1 MPINVTTSDV
11 LGDKLTGTRWQWDWS
26 WIHTGG
32 CAFHRHPSSSTWAF
46 IAVHLWT
53 QKRMSNALWQQQ
65 GPLVNQASE
74 TRSDTQPWHASVF
87 STPSRTKHEWR
98 GHHCWHGDWLRE
110 WSTACD
116 VCGRGKLRYTQLCA
130 PRHGGGSCLYVSRL
144 KEQAGKCN
152 CPFAMWANCCRAR
165 RRRLQGDGFPV
176 NCGPVHMHP
185 YWTADATHK
194 RSMNCWYFPVVMDSA
209 LDIFMRDFSFVCWW
223 VSCYCGDCV
232 QVTGFSGLLE
242 KDNGCRG
249 LVAEAHMITV
259 ILVLFL
265 PQPHE
270 RLLHY
275 HPYLV
280 RRIYEALS
288 LAEQA
293 GKLHFRCRTEKQ
305 MKTMVFPPLHCT
317 SHVNRLFTIWLFVS
331 KKKHSHDHPKSM
343 LGDTVSVLPP
353 LLAWLRSMNL

>member
-1 MPINVTTSDV
+1 M
-11 LGDKLTGTRWQWDWS
+11 
-26 WIHTGG
+26 
-32 CAFHRHPSSSTWAF
+32 
-46 IAVHLWT
+46 
-53 QKRMSNALWQQQ
+53 
-65 GPLVNQASE
+65 
-74 TRSDTQPWHASVF
+74 
-87 STPSRTKHEWR
+87 
-98 GHHCWHGDWLRE
+98 
-110 WSTACD
+110 
-116 VCGRGKLRYTQLCA
+116 
-130 PRHGGGSCLYVSRL
+130 
-144 KEQAGKCN
+144 
-152 CPFAMWANCCRAR
+152 
-165 RRRLQGDGFPV
+165 
-176 NCGPVHMHP
+176 
-185 YWTADATHK
+185 
-194 RSMNCWYFPVVMDSA
+194 
-209 LDIFMRDFSFVCWW
+209 
-223 VSCYCGDCV
+223 

-317 SHVNRLFTIWLFVS
+317 SHVNRLFTI
-331 KKKHSHDHPKSM
+331 
-343 LGDTVSVLPP
+343 
-353 LLAWLRSMNL
+353 